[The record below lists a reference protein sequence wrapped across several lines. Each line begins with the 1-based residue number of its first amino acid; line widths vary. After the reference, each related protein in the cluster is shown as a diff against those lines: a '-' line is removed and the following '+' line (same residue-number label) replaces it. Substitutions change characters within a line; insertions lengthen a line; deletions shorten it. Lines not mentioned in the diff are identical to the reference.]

1 MRKIKRD
8 LKFSIRKFKVGIGSV
23 AIGAIFLISSN
34 GEVEAAKL
42 TNESQTTIKG
52 TEQLESKQEEVTGTN
67 QGNEQTLQDTEQAE
81 TKEVP
86 ETQKSEVQEPVAE
99 ESQQVEPA
107 ATKEIE
113 TTDVNEK
120 QEAPKEQEPK
130 ETHNE

>member
-52 TEQLESKQEEVTGTN
+52 TEQQESKQEEVTGTK
-67 QGNEQTLQDTEQAE
+67 QGNEQTIQDTEQVE

-86 ETQKSEVQEPVAE
+86 EVKESEVQESEVQEP
-99 ESQQVEPA
+99 
-107 ATKEIE
+107 
-113 TTDVNEK
+113 
-120 QEAPKEQEPK
+120 
-130 ETHNE
+130 